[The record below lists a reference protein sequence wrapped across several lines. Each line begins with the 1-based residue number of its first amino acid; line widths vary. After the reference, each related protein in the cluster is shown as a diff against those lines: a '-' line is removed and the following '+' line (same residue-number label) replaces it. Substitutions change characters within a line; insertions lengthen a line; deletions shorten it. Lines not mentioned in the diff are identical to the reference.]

1 MPRQTRQPK
10 PLVTVNEAAM
20 MLGVSGSTL
29 YRSIERGDFP
39 VQAYSINGTRR
50 IPRVAILKM
59 IAGELDS
66 DQLP

>member
-1 MPRQTRQPK
+1 M
-10 PLVTVNEAAM
+10 NEAAI

-39 VQAYSINGTRR
+39 VQVYSINGTRR

-59 IAGELDS
+59 IAGELDTG
-66 DQLP
+66 QLP